1 MPCTSLCSIGG
12 TLMRRTSP
20 CTRIIGGRPED
31 KCRSDALFFTT
42 KASSS
47 VRSITILP
55 DAARRFFS
63 SLVQAI
69 MATIAE
75 NLQAVRARIG
85 RAAQAARR
93 DPSAVTL
100 LAVSKTHPVSR
111 IAAAR
116 DAGQQAFGE
125 NYVQEAIEK
134 MTTLPGLEWHL
145 IGPLQSNKTRLAAE
159 RFQWVQTVDR
169 EKIARRLSEQRPA
182 ELPALNVLIQVNA
195 SGEPSKSGIEFNQ
208 VEALASVVASLPRL
222 RLRGLMA
229 IPEPGAPRVRYQEVY
244 RAYEK
249 LKAAFDVDTLS
260 MGMSDDLE
268 AAIAE
273 GATMVRI
280 GTAIFGARR
289 KERSAA

>member
-1 MPCTSLCSIGG
+1 
-12 TLMRRTSP
+12 
-20 CTRIIGGRPED
+20 
-31 KCRSDALFFTT
+31 
-42 KASSS
+42 
-47 VRSITILP
+47 
-55 DAARRFFS
+55 
-63 SLVQAI
+63 

-93 DPSAVTL
+93 DGAAVTL
-100 LAVSKTHPVSR
+100 LAVSKTHPVTR

-159 RFQWVQTVDR
+159 RFQWVQSVDR
-169 EKIARRLSEQRPA
+169 EKIARRLSDQRPA

-229 IPEPGAPRVRYQEVY
+229 IPEPGAPRAHYQEVY

-273 GATMVRI
+273 GATMVRV
-280 GTAIFGARR
+280 GTAIFGQRR
-289 KERSAA
+289 KEQSAA